1 MGARK
6 HFQGHSRRNPRSYPP
21 GNTWNNPQRSP
32 KSKALLRRGAA
43 KPPALPG
50 PFPGESWERSLGH
63 CPEQSTENSSEQG
76 MASARWALVRSQ
88 WSQALPR
95 PFLEVFPLPGQC
107 LEQSAKP
114 PLVQGTASA
123 MCRHESGSTPRE
135 EMPGTLRREVPRARP
150 CFNEERT
157 HGSPPAIPGRSRKNP
172 GSDPW
177 GNARNNPQRTPRSK
191 AWLLR
196 GGPS

>member
-1 MGARK
+1 MPRHCRENAEGDPRAMPGTIRREMPRSRHCFGEVQTLGSSPAPSGAFPEKAQERPAGQCPDQCGSARNFLGQGIFSARCGHLGARK

-88 WSQALPR
+88 
-95 PFLEVFPLPGQC
+95 
-107 LEQSAKP
+107 
-114 PLVQGTASA
+114 
-123 MCRHESGSTPRE
+123 
-135 EMPGTLRREVPRARP
+135 
-150 CFNEERT
+150 
-157 HGSPPAIPGRSRKNP
+157 
-172 GSDPW
+172 
-177 GNARNNPQRTPRSK
+177 
-191 AWLLR
+191 
-196 GGPS
+196 